1 MRLRDQPHIIGYRR
15 HRPRRHR
22 LPPPPSHQPSPPPPS
37 PPPPTPPPPS
47 PPQPPPSPPP
57 TPPPPSRSCF
67 LRGDV
72 LHILTDYAPGGT
84 LEDQIKQARE
94 VRAAAWRGR
103 LEETPFALEELHSRE
118 RDFVASAAP
127 PSFPAA
133 RLLRWTAQLASAL
146 FAIHSAG
153 IMHRDVK
160 PSNILLTGGLDILL
174 GDFG

>member
-1 MRLRDQPHIIGYRR
+1 M
-15 HRPRRHR
+15 
-22 LPPPPSHQPSPPPPS
+22 
-37 PPPPTPPPPS
+37 
-47 PPQPPPSPPP
+47 
-57 TPPPPSRSCF
+57 
-67 LRGDV
+67 

-103 LEETPFALEELHSRE
+103 LEETPFALDELHSRE

-174 GDFG
+174 SDFGRDEPR